1 MAEKILKGY
10 SDPDNESS
18 NPRQLE
24 KCPWCGTPLDDQSYS
39 CSKTENQQKL
49 VQYYSNA
56 HVLINPTHEDNYPTV
71 NLEAIACGTPVITYD
86 VGGSPESITPETGI
100 VIPENDIIFM
110 AKAIQSIQPN
120 RAMCRKH
127 AEECFSDKLMA
138 EKYFDLYQNI

>member
-1 MAEKILKGY
+1 MQQTKSELTK
-10 SDPDNESS
+10 SS
-18 NPRQLE
+18 TRFRNPATKTSQ
-24 KCPWCGTPLDDQSYS
+24 KKKKNS